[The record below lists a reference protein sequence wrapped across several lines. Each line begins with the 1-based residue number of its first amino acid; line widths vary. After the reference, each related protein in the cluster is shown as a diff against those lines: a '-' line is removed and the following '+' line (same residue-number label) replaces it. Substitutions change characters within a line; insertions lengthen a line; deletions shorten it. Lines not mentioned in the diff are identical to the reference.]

1 MPQRDPRVDAYIAK
15 AAPFAQPLLNWLR
28 EAVHG
33 ASPGLQEDIKWGM
46 PFFVH
51 DGRPLANMA
60 AFKQHC
66 AFGFWKGREA
76 GDSDKTGEAMGQFGR
91 IISPADLPGA
101 REFKAQVKAAIA
113 RSDAAA
119 ATPPEA
125 KPRRTAKPVP
135 PLPADLSQALAA
147 RAKVKAAFDAMPPSH
162 RREYIE
168 WVLDAKR
175 EETRAK
181 RIAQTVERVAAGQ
194 SINAKYAT

>member
-1 MPQRDPRVDAYIAK
+1 MGTKDARIDAYIAK
-15 AAPFAQPLLNWLR
+15 SADFARPILKHLR
-28 EAVHG
+28 AQMHAHCPEVA
-33 ASPGLQEDIKWGM
+33 ETIKWSM
-46 PFFVH
+46 PFYEYKGGVF
-51 DGRPLANMA
+51 ANMA

-91 IISPADLPGA
+91 ITGPADLPGA

-119 ATPPEA
+119 AAPPAA
-125 KPRRTAKPVP
+125 KPRRAAKPVP
-135 PLPADLSQALAA
+135 PLPADLAQALAA
-147 RAKVKAAFDAMPPSH
+147 QAKVKAVFDAMPPSH

-194 SINAKYAT
+194 SINARYAT